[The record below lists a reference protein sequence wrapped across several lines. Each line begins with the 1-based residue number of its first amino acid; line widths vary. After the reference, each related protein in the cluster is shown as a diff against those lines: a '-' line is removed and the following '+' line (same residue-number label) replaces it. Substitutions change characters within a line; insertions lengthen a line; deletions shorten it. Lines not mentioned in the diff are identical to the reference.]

1 MAEATENAIV
11 LRLNGP
17 AWTGGHIED
26 VPQTPEEKMR
36 SWCVKEVANF
46 LRNADLE
53 GPASTCEV
61 NGVAGQDLFEL
72 SAIRFREELRLTPF
86 AAEKVVSARNA
97 FLSGS

>member
-1 MAEATENAIV
+1 MPT
-11 LRLNGP
+11 
-17 AWTGGHIED
+17 W
-26 VPQTPEEKMR
+26 M
-36 SWCVKEVANF
+36 
-46 LRNADLE
+46 

-72 SAIRFREELRLTPF
+72 SAMRFREELRLTPF